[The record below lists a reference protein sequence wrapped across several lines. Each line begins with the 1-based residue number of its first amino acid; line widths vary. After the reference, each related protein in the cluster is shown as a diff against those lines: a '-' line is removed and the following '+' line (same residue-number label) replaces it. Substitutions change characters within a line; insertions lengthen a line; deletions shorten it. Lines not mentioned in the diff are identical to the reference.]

1 MSSFKQSLIKKI
13 IGHKYAIDAK
23 RLGDDSEM
31 AWSNL
36 GYWQGQSQNYPLA
49 CQMLA
54 DQLAQAVQLKKTDRL
69 LDLGC
74 GQGASLLHWLSHYQ
88 LEQLAAVELQAEC
101 VQRIRTHLPQVDI
114 HCGSFLDLK
123 SFKFSDHFDV
133 VMCIDAAYHSA
144 LPQFLESV
152 SSVLKPS
159 GRLGFHTL
167 IWSDAW
173 QKSTP
178 LKKNIYRYLLKSA
191 DVNNQH
197 LVDKSRLIYTLEQHG
212 FNDVLIQDF
221 SEAVLNGF
229 AEYIETRS
237 IEKKLFD
244 FAQFKIEMTARL
256 CRKLYK
262 DGLICYVQVSAVK
275 TKSIKK
281 A

>member
-1 MSSFKQSLIKKI
+1 MKKI

-36 GYWQGQSQNYPLA
+36 GYWQEQSHNYPLA

-54 DQLAQAVQLKKTDRL
+54 DQLAQAVQLRKTDRL

-74 GQGASLLHWLSHYQ
+74 GQGASLLHWLNHYQ
-88 LEQLAAVELQAEC
+88 IEQLAAVELQTNCIE
-101 VQRIRTHLPQVDI
+101 QIQKYLPQVDI

-123 SFKFSDHFDV
+123 SFKFSNDFNV
-133 VMCIDAAYHSA
+133 VICIDAAYHSA
-144 LPQFLESV
+144 LPEFLQTISA
-152 SSVLKPS
+152 VLKPS

-173 QKSTP
+173 QKSTL
-178 LKKNIYRYLLKSA
+178 LKKNKYHYLLKSA
-191 DVNNQH
+191 DVNSQH
-197 LVDKSRLIYTLEQHG
+197 LVDKSRLIHILEQHG
-212 FNDVLIQDF
+212 FSDVLIQDF
-221 SEAVLNGF
+221 SEPVLNGF

-237 IEKKLFD
+237 MEKKFFD
-244 FAQFKIEMTARL
+244 FAELKIQLTAKL

-262 DGLICYVQVSAVK
+262 DGLIRYVQVSAVK
-275 TKSIKK
+275 TSQ
-281 A
+281 